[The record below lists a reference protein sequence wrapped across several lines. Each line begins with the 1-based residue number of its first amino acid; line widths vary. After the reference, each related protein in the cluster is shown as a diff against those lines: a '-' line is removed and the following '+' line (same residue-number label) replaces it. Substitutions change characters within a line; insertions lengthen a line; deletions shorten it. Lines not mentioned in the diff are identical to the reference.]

1 MGVLLVAPHGKRIT
15 LKTIIKYCLV
25 PAMIVLLV
33 ACAGGSK
40 SEKKDK
46 IDKNVTV
53 EEHFQLARYA
63 AEKGNLDE
71 AVRQYEKVLELDPKN
86 ARAHLNL
93 GIVYGRQ
100 NNLIAEPPKDIVDLA
115 GYHLEQLPKK
125 SLWKKEISEYNEAL
139 RIDPNFA
146 EAHFNLGVAYQEKG
160 KLKEAIA
167 EYEKALQIYP
177 KYLEAHNNLG
187 ILYFRRGMLDQALA
201 EYQRT
206 IEIKPDYAKGY
217 YNIGSVYREK
227 NKIDEAI
234 TSFQKALEI
243 NPSFGEAH
251 YCLAVMYYEKQ
262 EFKLAVEHCDQA
274 WKLGIPVDPK
284 FLDRLKPY
292 R

>member
-1 MGVLLVAPHGKRIT
+1 VGVLLVASHGGRIT
-15 LKTIIKYCLV
+15 LKKITKDCL
-25 PAMIVLLV
+25 AFGMILLLI
-33 ACAGGSK
+33 ACAGASK

-46 IDKNVTV
+46 TDRNLTV
-53 EEHFQLARYA
+53 EEHFQLARNA

-71 AVRQYEKVLELDPKN
+71 AVRQYKRVLELDPKN

-100 NNLIAEPPKDIVDLA
+100 WNLIIEPPKDILDLA
-115 GYHLEQLPKK
+115 AYHLEQLPKT
-125 SLWKKEISEYNEAL
+125 SMWKKEVSEYKEAL
-139 RIDPNFA
+139 RINPNFA

-160 KLKEAIA
+160 NHKEAIA
-167 EYEKALQIYP
+167 EYQKTLQIYP
-177 KYLEAHNNLG
+177 NYLEAHNNLG
-187 ILYFRRGMLDQALA
+187 ILYFRKGMLDQALV
-201 EYQRT
+201 EYQKT

-227 NKIDEAI
+227 KKTDEAI

-243 NPSFGEAH
+243 NPSFAEAH
-251 YCLAVMYYEKQ
+251 YSLAAIYYGKE
-262 EFKLAVEHCDQA
+262 EFKLALEHCDQA
-274 WKLGIPVDPK
+274 GKLGIPVDPK